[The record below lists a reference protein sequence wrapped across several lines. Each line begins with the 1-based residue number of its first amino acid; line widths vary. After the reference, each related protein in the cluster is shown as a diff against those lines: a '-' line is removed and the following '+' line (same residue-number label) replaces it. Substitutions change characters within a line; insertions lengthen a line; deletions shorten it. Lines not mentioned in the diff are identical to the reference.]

1 MLREERRDETKLY
14 HPFTIR
20 QLSIIAPNVPWV
32 VYINRILSEKII
44 QVDDTETIIVYTPS
58 YIDHLSDI
66 LTSTPA
72 HVQANYLMWRAAA
85 DSMSDLNQQAQQIN
99 LKFTQKVYGQSKLP
113 PRAEKCVK
121 EASDSLLEKA
131 VGSLY
136 VRETS
141 KRS

>member
-20 QLSIIAPNVPWV
+20 QISIIAPNVPWV

-66 LTSTPA
+66 LTKTPA

-85 DSMSDLNQQAQQIN
+85 DSMSELNQQA
-99 LKFTQKVYGQSKLP
+99 
-113 PRAEKCVK
+113 
-121 EASDSLLEKA
+121 
-131 VGSLY
+131 
-136 VRETS
+136 
-141 KRS
+141 